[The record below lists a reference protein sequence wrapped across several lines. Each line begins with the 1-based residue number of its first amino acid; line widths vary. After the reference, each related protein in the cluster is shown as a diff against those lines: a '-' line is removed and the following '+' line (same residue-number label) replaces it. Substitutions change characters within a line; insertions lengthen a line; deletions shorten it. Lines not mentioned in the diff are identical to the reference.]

1 MLFWLILHFLSSY
14 ISRNAVPAETQPPD
28 CRTISSTPNT
38 GMVDCQGSSL
48 PPCSA
53 ATVGHMLCVPPHV
66 TVIQMGWWPNLSS
79 QNPSPGICVTLRETV
94 PLLPIRDELRA

>member
-1 MLFWLILHFLSSY
+1 
-14 ISRNAVPAETQPPD
+14 
-28 CRTISSTPNT
+28 
-38 GMVDCQGSSL
+38 MVDCQGGSL

-53 ATVGHMLCVPPHV
+53 AMGGHISYVFISVV

-79 QNPSPGICVTLRETV
+79 QSPPLGYVTLTLRETA

>member
-1 MLFWLILHFLSSY
+1 
-14 ISRNAVPAETQPPD
+14 
-28 CRTISSTPNT
+28 
-38 GMVDCQGSSL
+38 MVDCQGSSL

-53 ATVGHMLCVPPHV
+53 ATRGHISYVFLPMV

-79 QNPSPGICVTLRETV
+79 QNPPLGYVTLRETV